1 MSIVAVT
8 GASTPLGMA
17 LLRSL
22 DADATVTRIV
32 AMDGQPPALESPKLK
47 FFEADSHGPVRSG
60 LEKFKVT
67 RAVHL
72 DFRFAGRDEAG
83 LRRANVG
90 GSASF
95 LTACLAAQTVE
106 SVVLL
111 SSTLVYGAQP
121 QGASPV
127 SETAPFG
134 PTTLPLAQQLQE
146 IERQCQTY
154 RERYPQMKVNV
165 ARLAPVPGAQ
175 PDHFILQGLLKP
187 PAALGQINPALQ
199 FVHGDDAA
207 RALHT
212 LILGQGNG
220 VYNVAADDAVTL
232 RAAWQ
237 TLGVNPPGLASA
249 LLGFAQRLPAGQLD
263 AWRQGR
269 LVANRLL
276 KQAFGFTY
284 RYTSAQALTAL
295 APTA

>member
-8 GASTPLGMA
+8 GASTPLGMT
-17 LLRSL
+17 LLRLL

-32 AMDGQPPALESPKLK
+32 AIDGRPPALESPKLK

-72 DFRFAGRDEAG
+72 DLRFAGRDEAG

-127 SETAPFG
+127 RETAAFG

-146 IERQCQTY
+146 IERYCQTH
-154 RERYPQMKVNV
+154 RDRYPQMKVNV

-175 PDHFILQGLLKP
+175 PEHFILQGLLKP
-187 PAALGQINPALQ
+187 PAALGQLNPALQ
-199 FVHGDDAA
+199 FVHADDAA

-212 LILGQGNG
+212 LVLGQGNG
-220 VYNVAADDAVTL
+220 AYNVAADDAVTL

-237 TLGVNPPGLASA
+237 TLRVNPPGRASA

-263 AWRQGR
+263 AWRQGW
-269 LVANRLL
+269 LVDNRLL
-276 KQAFGFTY
+276 KQEFGFTY
-284 RYTSAQALTAL
+284 RCTSAQALTAL

>member
-1 MSIVAVT
+1 MSTIAVT
-8 GASTPLGMA
+8 SASTLLGMT
-17 LLRSL
+17 LLRLL
-22 DADATVTRIV
+22 DADATVTRII
-32 AMDGQPPALESPKLK
+32 AIDGQPPPLESPKLK

-60 LEKFKVT
+60 LEKFKAT

-72 DFRFAGRDEAG
+72 DLRFDGRDEAG

-111 SSTLVYGAQP
+111 SSTLVYGNQP
-121 QGASPV
+121 QDASPV
-127 SETAPFG
+127 SEAAPFG
-134 PTTLPLAQQLQE
+134 PTTLPLAQQFQE
-146 IERQCQTY
+146 IEHQCQTY

-175 PDHFILQGLLKP
+175 PEHFILQGLLKP

-199 FVHGDDAA
+199 FVHVDDAA

-212 LILGQGNG
+212 LILSQGNG
-220 VYNVAADDAVTL
+220 AYNVAADDAVTL

-237 TLGVNPPGLASA
+237 TLGVNPPSRASS

-269 LVANRLL
+269 LVDNRRL
-276 KQAFGFTY
+276 KQEFGFAY